1 MIERVVFMELT
12 ELLDQLKVLFG
23 VENTKEL
30 TNKLKTVSVNNQ
42 FEYHQKFT
50 DIVSDLKID
59 WLQKVYQYYEADREG
74 KKQDY
79 TPKSIGVLL
88 SKLLGKCNKVY
99 DQCAGSGSLTIQYWS
114 YYPDTEFIC
123 EELDENVIPY
133 LLFNLS
139 LRNIRG
145 YVVQKDILSDE
156 TYCCYK
162 LKKGNDFSTITVVD
176 RIDVDY
182 ERIDGAIS
190 NPPYNIKWKHP
201 EFASFDSRFQYGIPP
216 ESNANYAFVLNAISK
231 AKKSAY
237 ILPNSVLTT
246 SNKSECEVVK
256 ELVNHNLLDTVIT
269 LPDKMFEATSIPTS
283 ILLLDNNRTVNKVHM
298 VDMRKECVEDV
309 REQKGQYGGT
319 SHTSR
324 MYKKTINVFSDENIK
339 RCIEVISQKA
349 SVSGFYKYVSIETIK
364 NENYM
369 LTPSRY
375 IIVEKEYTHR
385 DLKNIVNDINE
396 NIRDKNVTKITI
408 NESLAKAMGL
418 YGVYEM
424 QERGNKI
431 MTDWN
436 EELKSFGI
444 QIDKESCLS
453 VSKKKNEIK
462 IEQQDKEIASEL
474 IMQIINSWKAHIM
487 YLNNKQ
493 NILLAELRDALLSDL
508 MSGKIQL

>member
-1 MIERVVFMELT
+1 
-12 ELLDQLKVLFG
+12 
-23 VENTKEL
+23 
-30 TNKLKTVSVNNQ
+30 
-42 FEYHQKFT
+42 
-50 DIVSDLKID
+50 
-59 WLQKVYQYYEADREG
+59 
-74 KKQDY
+74 
-79 TPKSIGVLL
+79 
-88 SKLLGKCNKVY
+88 
-99 DQCAGSGSLTIQYWS
+99 
-114 YYPDTEFIC
+114 
-123 EELDENVIPY
+123 
-133 LLFNLS
+133 
-139 LRNIRG
+139 
-145 YVVQKDILSDE
+145 
-156 TYCCYK
+156 
-162 LKKGNDFSTITVVD
+162 
-176 RIDVDY
+176 
-182 ERIDGAIS
+182 
-190 NPPYNIKWKHP
+190 
-201 EFASFDSRFQYGIPP
+201 
-216 ESNANYAFVLNAISK
+216 
-231 AKKSAY
+231 
-237 ILPNSVLTT
+237 
-246 SNKSECEVVK
+246 
-256 ELVNHNLLDTVIT
+256 
-269 LPDKMFEATSIPTS
+269 
-283 ILLLDNNRTVNKVHM
+283 M

-319 SHTSR
+319 SHTNR

-349 SVSGFYKYVSIETIK
+349 SVSDFYKYVSIETIK